1 MRNLSEESKKN
12 LLTVFSKNM
21 TTYRKAMKVSQEDF
35 GNLIGI
41 TRQTVS
47 SIERGAYSLTWSIFL
62 SSLFILQAS
71 SAARAL
77 ILNSFAGDEE
87 LTGYLEELLGTPVE
101 RSYYDFSGMAKQMEF
116 ASCVIVDEPGY
127 PLIEYDEAVAEML
140 GLDRDN
146 PSFLSIIYEE
156 DKSIVQTI
164 LDEKIRKQMFVCA
177 EFRVNK
183 EDGSCISVHC
193 VIRRQKKLMKDGR
206 FDVVLTQLTGEALR
220 KHAVSGMMDQIPVGV
235 VVYEVAG
242 EGEDE
247 ISDIYYANDNFY
259 EVIGHTKEQFASI
272 HNNKFVN
279 LVASDDTRRVA
290 KLLSS
295 SREKNTVYAD
305 LRINTFEG
313 NAQWIHLSSKVLN
326 KSEDGSSII
335 ALVLTNITNRVNS
348 ELNMKYQLDRYRQID
363 EVTDDVQF
371 NYELAEDRFTIPVK
385 FGKFQNSDNV
395 IKHFI
400 AENKSKNYVHPED
413 YEIYRKQS
421 SEALAVGGKSTAEY
435 RIKIDGKNYNWC
447 RIILNCVVDD
457 QGIISYVYGRIL
469 IIDEEKR
476 ILKEHK
482 DDKMLINRLSST
494 DRLTGLFNRTAFRGR
509 VQEIIKKEDM
519 KKVHAI
525 IYMDINNF
533 SFINEKYGYPAG
545 DRLLRDF
552 SQMFLRKGRSCFG
565 CRPHSDYFLVYLN
578 EDDKRLVLGK
588 INNWA
593 KLFAEHQSKTYPGI
607 DIRIS
612 AGVYFLTSDE
622 EDITQAI
629 DNANIARKQIKSNKL
644 KNICIFTQSL
654 KERRNY
660 EQTIIGEITDAIK
673 DGKIE
678 VFLQPKFSL
687 ENRTV
692 IGAEALARWRSDDG
706 SYKNASDFIP
716 ILEESGKIM
725 DLDFC
730 VYSRVLQALRQWKRY
745 GKKLVPVSINF
756 SDRHN
761 TYQGFD
767 EKIYRLAEQY
777 NIESSN
783 IVIEVKEKILTS
795 NIDNISEKVAN
806 LKDKGFGIALDGFG
820 YGSSSLGFL
829 LSAPVDTVKVD
840 KEIWRNVSI
849 SDEGKSFVTA
859 IATLITAAKKDVLF
873 EGVETEEQ
881 ASMLADSGFVKA
893 QGFFFAEPMSIEDF
907 EKNYL
912 A

>member
-1 MRNLSEESKKN
+1 MQTLSEESKKN
-12 LLTVFSKNM
+12 LLAIFSKNM
-21 TTYRKAMKVSQEDF
+21 TTYRKAMKVSQEEF

-47 SIERGAYSLTWSIFL
+47 SIERGAYALTWSIFL
-62 SSLFILQAS
+62 SSLFVLQGS
-71 SAARAL
+71 SAARAM
-77 ILNSFAGDEE
+77 IINSFAGDEE
-87 LTGYLEELLGTPVE
+87 LANYLSELLGTPVE
-101 RSYYDFSGMAKQMEF
+101 RGYYEFSSTAKQMEF

-127 PLIEYDEAVAEML
+127 PLIEYDEAIKEIVHGEEK
-140 GLDRDN
+140 
-146 PSFLSIIYEE
+146 PSFLAMVCEE
-156 DKSIVQTI
+156 DRETVQTI

-177 EFRVNK
+177 EFRLVT
-183 EDGSCISVHC
+183 EDGGYMSVNC

-206 FDVVLTQLTGEALR
+206 FDVVLTQITGEPLK
-220 KHAVSGMMDQIPVGV
+220 KHAISGMMDQIPVGV
-235 VVYEVAG
+235 VVYELSPNGDDNLAEVF
-242 EGEDE
+242 
-247 ISDIYYANDNFY
+247 YANDNFY
-259 EVIGHTKEQFASI
+259 EVIGHSKEQFAAI
-272 HNNKFVN
+272 HNNSFTN
-279 LVASDDTRRVA
+279 LVASDDTRRIS
-290 KLLSS
+290 KIFSS
-295 SREKNTVYAD
+295 SREKGTLTAD

-313 NAQWIHLSSKVLN
+313 NAQWIHLSSKILS
-326 KSEDGSSII
+326 KSDDGSSMLV
-335 ALVLTNITNRVNS
+335 LVLTNITNRVNS

-371 NYELAEDRFTIPVK
+371 NYELSEDRFTIPVK
-385 FGKFQNSDNV
+385 FGKFQNPATV

-400 AENKSKNYVHPED
+400 AENKSKGYVHPED

-457 QGIISYVYGRIL
+457 QGVISYVYGRIL

-476 ILKEHK
+476 ILKEYK
-482 DDKMLINRLSST
+482 DDKVLINRLSST

-509 VQEIIKKEDM
+509 VQEILKKDDM
-519 KKVHAI
+519 KKIHAI

-552 SQMFLRKGRSCFG
+552 SQMFLRKGRACFG

-578 EDDKRLVLGK
+578 EDDKRVVLSK

-612 AGVYFLTSDE
+612 AGVYFLTNDE

-629 DNANIARKQIKSNKL
+629 DNANIARKHIKNNKL

-660 EQTIIGEITDAIK
+660 EQTIIGEISDAIK

-687 ENRTV
+687 ETRSV

-706 SYKNASDFIP
+706 SYRNASDFIP
-716 ILEESGKIM
+716 ILEESGKIT

-730 VYSRVLQALRQWKRY
+730 VYTRVLQALRQWRRY
-745 GKKLVPVSINF
+745 GKRLVPVSVNF

-767 EKIYRLAEQY
+767 EKVYRLAEQY
-777 NIESSN
+777 NVDNSYIM
-783 IVIEVKEKILTS
+783 IEVKENILTS
-795 NIDNISEKVAN
+795 NVDNICDKVAS
-806 LKDKGFGIALDGFG
+806 LQEKGFGIALDGFG
-820 YGSSSLGFL
+820 YGTSSLGFL
-829 LSAPVDTVKVD
+829 LAAPVDVVKVD
-840 KEIWRNVSI
+840 KAIWKNVTI
-849 SDEGKSFVTA
+849 SGEGKEFVTA
-859 IATLITAAKKDVLF
+859 LATLIMAAKKEVLF

-881 ASMLADSGFVKA
+881 ASMLAESGFVKA
-893 QGFFFAEPMSIEDF
+893 QGFLFAEPMSIEDF

-912 A
+912 V

>member
-1 MRNLSEESKKN
+1 MVVLSEDSKKN
-12 LLTVFSKNM
+12 LLAVFSKNM
-21 TTYRKAMKVSQEDF
+21 TTYRKAMKISQEEF

-62 SSLFILQAS
+62 SSLFILQS
-71 SAARAL
+71 SPAARGL
-77 ILNSFAGDEE
+77 ILNSFAGDSEI
-87 LTGYLEELLGTPVE
+87 TDYLEELLGTPAE
-101 RSYYDFSGMAKQMEF
+101 RNYYDFNGLAKQMEF
-116 ASCVIVDEPGY
+116 SSCVILDEPGY
-127 PLIEYDEAVAEML
+127 PIVECDESVAEMTA
-140 GLDRDN
+140 GEHN
-146 PSFLSIIYEE
+146 VSFLSIVHESDRE
-156 DKSIVQTI
+156 IVEQI
-164 LDEKIRKQMFVCA
+164 LDEKIRRQMFVCA
-177 EFRVNK
+177 EFRVNTD
-183 EDGSCISVHC
+183 DGGFMSVHC

-235 VVYEVAG
+235 VVYEITP
-242 EGEDE
+242 DE
-247 ISDIYYANDNFY
+247 QEKTGDIYYANDNFY
-259 EVIGHTKEQFASI
+259 EVIGHTKEQFATI
-272 HNNKFVN
+272 HNNVFTN
-279 LVASDDTRRVA
+279 LVASEDVRRVG
-290 KLLSS
+290 KIFGISK
-295 SREKNTVYAD
+295 EKSTASID

-313 NAQWIHLSSKVLN
+313 NAQWVHLSAKLMKKN
-326 KSEDGSSII
+326 DDGSSII

-413 YEIYRKQS
+413 YPIYMKQS

-435 RIKIDGKNYNWC
+435 RIKIDGVNYNWC

-457 QGIISYVYGRIL
+457 QGVISYVYGRIL

-476 ILKEHK
+476 IMKEHK
-482 DDKMLINRLSST
+482 DDRMLINRLSST

-509 VQEIIKKEDM
+509 VQEILRKEDM
-519 KKVHAI
+519 KKVHALV
-525 IYMDINNF
+525 YMDINNF

-565 CRPHSDYFLVYLN
+565 CRPHSDYFIVYIN
-578 EDDKRLVLGK
+578 EDDKRLVLSR

-593 KLFAEHQSKTYPGI
+593 KLFSEHQTKTYPGI

-612 AGVYFLTSDE
+612 AGVYFMTEDE

-629 DNANIARKQIKSNKL
+629 DNANIARKQIKKNKL

-654 KERRNY
+654 KERRIY
-660 EQTIIGEITDAIK
+660 EQTVIGGIQDAIR

-678 VFLQPKFSL
+678 VFLQPKFSI
-687 ENRTV
+687 EDRSV
-692 IGAEALARWRSDDG
+692 IGAEALARWKNDDG
-706 SYKNASDFIP
+706 TYKNASDFIP
-716 ILEESGKIM
+716 ILEESGRIT

-730 VYSRVLQALRQWKRY
+730 IYTKVLQTLRQWKKL
-745 GKKLVPVSINF
+745 GKKIIPISVNF

-761 TYQGFD
+761 TYQNFD

-777 NIESSN
+777 NVDSEKIE
-783 IVIEVKEKILTS
+783 IEVKENILTS
-795 NIDNISEKVAN
+795 NVDNICDKVSN
-806 LKDKGFGIALDGFG
+806 LKSRGFKITLDGFG

-829 LSAPVDTVKVD
+829 ISAPVDSVKVD
-840 KEIWRNVSI
+840 KDIWRNVSI
-849 SDEGKSFVTA
+849 SAEGKDFVSTLA
-859 IATLITAAKKDVLF
+859 DLITAVKKDVVF

-881 ASMLADSGFVKA
+881 AALLSEAGYVNA
-893 QGFFFAEPMSIEDF
+893 QGFLFARPMNIEEF
-907 EKNYL
+907 EKKYL
-912 A
+912 S